1 MSRRKGI
8 QEVPLYPECIGG
20 AGWAKSEDRKWLSRN
35 PHPQR
40 WKWLNFTQKQSPAPV
55 PSCSRSITYCPS
67 SFLYQT
73 LPVSGPCCS
82 SSFTSCVRS
91 FQLQHPSFLRPYFS
105 GFWPVAS
112 GPSQPSLAN
121 THHPPPTRCHSWKQ
135 FCCQTCS
142 CIPHREGFIRNL
154 HMSIPSKEEQTLAC
168 TAFKIRQTERKP
180 HCSQRTG

>member
-1 MSRRKGI
+1 METLRILEESSVEVLRTLWRRGLWRSEDFCGGGMSDMSRRKGI
-8 QEVPLYPECIGG
+8 QEVPLYLECIGG

-35 PHPQR
+35 PNPQR

-82 SSFTSCVRS
+82 SSFTSCFRS

-121 THHPPPTRCHSWKQ
+121 TPPP
-135 FCCQTCS
+135 
-142 CIPHREGFIRNL
+142 P
-154 HMSIPSKEEQTLAC
+154 PPDA
-168 TAFKIRQTERKP
+168 TAGNSFVVKPAVAYLIERV
-180 HCSQRTG
+180 S